1 MHSLQY
7 IDVIGLELEPVFEL
21 ELPYMNEF
29 ADYKIELEHMAITV
43 TVIVTIIVIVTVIV
57 TMSVIVTV
65 EDCTAFEEKYS

>member
-1 MHSLQY
+1 M
-7 IDVIGLELEPVFEL
+7 IEL

-29 ADYKIELEHMAITV
+29 ADYKKIEPEHMTMTVTVIVTITV

-57 TMSVIVTV
+57 KMSVTVTV

>member
-1 MHSLQY
+1 M
-7 IDVIGLELEPVFEL
+7 FEL

-29 ADYKIELEHMAITV
+29 ADYKKIEPEHMTM

-57 TMSVIVTV
+57 TMSVIVIV